1 MYVFLAFGIVCIG
14 VAVAALLFAF
24 GARRMRTAQRLSTI
38 NEYGFTSEA
47 VIPTILS
54 AEPKRSIFTGG
65 ATWLGDLLSRRVG
78 SVGEDEMREQLMS
91 AGMYTTS
98 PRTMLGYRV
107 LAAILLPIVILVV
120 TGGSQ
125 MLDFLAAV
133 LMMFAGWVF
142 PLTYVQRKARKR
154 LEEIDRR
161 LPDLIDLLCVM
172 VEAGLSFSAA
182 LRQAAPEFEP
192 PLSDELRLTLQ
203 EQTMGLGVDE
213 ALSNMAERADTPA
226 MRSFVRAMSQGE
238 RMGISTGQIMRAL
251 SHEMR
256 ARRKA
261 LAEEKA
267 QKAPILMLF
276 PLVFLIFPSM
286 FIVLMTPA
294 VINLIHSLK
303 GF

>member
-1 MYVFLAFGIVCIG
+1 
-14 VAVAALLFAF
+14 
-24 GARRMRTAQRLSTI
+24 MRTAQRLSTI

-47 VIPTILS
+47 VIPSILS
-54 AEPKRSIFTGG
+54 TEPKRSVFTGG
-65 ATWLGDLLSRRVG
+65 ATWLGDVLSRRFGTVNE
-78 SVGEDEMREQLMS
+78 EDIREQLMA

-98 PRTMLGYRV
+98 PRTLLGYRV
-107 LAAILLPIVILVV
+107 LAAILLPILILVV
-120 TGGSQ
+120 TGGTQ
-125 MLDFLAAV
+125 LLDFLAA
-133 LMMFAGWVF
+133 LLLMFAGWVF
-142 PLTYVQRKARKR
+142 PLTYVQRKGRKR
-154 LEEIDRR
+154 LENIDRR

-172 VEAGLSFSAA
+172 VEAGLGFSAA
-182 LRQAAPEFEP
+182 LRQATPEFAP

-213 ALSNMAERADTPA
+213 ALSNMADRADTPA
-226 MRSFVRAMSQGE
+226 MRSFVRAMGQGE

-256 ARRKA
+256 ARRKS

-267 QKAPILMLF
+267 QKAPVLMLF

-294 VINLIHSLK
+294 IINLIHSLK

>member
-1 MYVFLAFGIVCIG
+1 MYLFLAMGILCLGIS
-14 VAVAALLFAF
+14 VAALLFAF
-24 GARRMRTAQRLSTI
+24 GARRMRTAERLSTI
-38 NEYGFTSEA
+38 HEYGFTSSA
-47 VIPTILS
+47 VVPTILG

-65 ATWLGDLLSRRVG
+65 ATWLGDLLSRRMG
-78 SVGEDEMREQLMS
+78 TVGEDQMREQLMA

-98 PRTMLGYRV
+98 PGTMLGYRV
-107 LAAILLPIVILVV
+107 LAAVLLPIVIIAA
-120 TGGSQ
+120 TGGGQ
-125 MLDFLAAV
+125 ILDILAAV

-154 LEEIDRR
+154 LKEIDRR
-161 LPDLIDLLCVM
+161 LPDLIDLLTVM

-203 EQTMGLGVDE
+203 EQTMGLGIDE
-213 ALSNMAERADTPA
+213 ALSNMGQRADTPA
-226 MRSFVRAMSQGE
+226 MRSFVRAMAQGE
-238 RMGISTGQIMRAL
+238 RMGISTGLIMRSL
-251 SHEMR
+251 SLEMR

-261 LAEEKA
+261 LATEKA

-294 VINLIHSLK
+294 IINLIHSLK